1 MAQTVQPSFGKGEIA
16 PSLYGRV
23 DTAMYGVALKTARNI
38 VIHTHGGA
46 SNRGGLRYR
55 APAMDMGA
63 RSFLVPFHFNNT
75 DKYLLEFGQQ
85 TMRVI
90 RDGAHVTND
99 PQIIQ
104 GLTNASQGV
113 ITSTSHGLSD
123 GQEIYVFD
131 ISGMTELNGR
141 RFNVEV
147 LTVDTFGL
155 VNVFTG
161 DDVDTTGFTPYTGGG
176 AYATIYEVDS
186 PWILDHLVDLKYVQA
201 ADVMTFVHR
210 EYPIYE
216 LARFDH
222 DNWVFSVPDFTPRTS
237 YPTGVVVTAGRV
249 GNYRARYKVTAV
261 GDDESLPGVNDEDH
275 PIFAISAITN
285 ASPAEVTTS
294 TDHGLSTGDRIYITD
309 VEGMTELNE
318 RYFDVTVV
326 DADQFTLDGEDSSAY
341 EVYTTGGNIYRT
353 FTVITATDP
362 VVCTWRAHG
371 LQTDDE
377 IEINGVEGMTELNGR
392 RFLIDKLTADTFELR
407 DEDGSNYTAFSDG
420 GYWQRTYGEVLLNNI
435 SGITQANPAV
445 VTIAGAH
452 GLSNGVIIK
461 IKGVVGMTE
470 VNEKNFTTASVGATT
485 VTLENTNSTGFGAY
499 SSGGSL
505 WQDNTSRNTI
515 TWDAV
520 AGADHYR
527 IYKEKNGRYG
537 FVGQTNNLSFTEDN
551 IAPDT
556 LDGPPSLRNPFRVVD
571 SYPGAVGYFEQ
582 RRVFGGSFNEPDTSY
597 YSVTGS
603 TSNFAVHSPIQDDDA
618 ITATLASQEVNEIR
632 HFVPL
637 QDLLILTSAS
647 EWRATAGPDSAF
659 TPTGLKQKAQTYFGC
674 SNLKP
679 LLSGNTVLFSEA
691 SKANVRSLSY
701 SFQIDGFTGTDVGLL
716 APHMLYDKTIS
727 DWSWAGNPDN
737 RIHIVRSDGHAL
749 TVTFD
754 EEQNVTAW
762 TTWDT
767 DGFFESVATLRRGEG
782 EHHDSVFFCVKR
794 NINGNEVRFIEEW
807 DQTAFTDVEDCF
819 FVDAGSTYDVP
830 VAIET
835 VTVAPDGTVTVTA
848 PGHGLEEDGLVDITL
863 IEWEPEFD
871 ENYNQTNP
879 DQLEG
884 RFTVINVSGDTFT
897 VVGEDGSDWNAYVRG
912 GFVRKPVTRIS
923 GFDYLA
929 GETDLVGLLD
939 GNTVSGLEVDSDGVI
954 ELPHP
959 TSRAHIGLRFISDME
974 TLDIEAPGGATL
986 QGHMKRINFVVVKF
1000 ERTRGLLIGPNSD
1013 HMFEL
1018 KQRDAEVY
1026 GEPTRLLTGNT
1037 APIFLESAWNSNG
1050 RIFMRQRY
1058 PLPFTVLSI
1067 IPNFEVGTREDS

>member
-1 MAQTVQPSFGKGEIA
+1 MPQTVQPSFGKGEIA

-23 DTAMYGVALKTARNI
+23 DTQMYGVALKTARNI

-75 DKYLLEFGQQ
+75 DKYLLEFGDLR
-85 TMRVI
+85 MRVI
-90 RDGAHVTND
+90 RDGAHVTNN

-104 GLTNASQGV
+104 GITNATQGV
-113 ITSTSHGLSD
+113 ITSTSHGLATGD
-123 GQEIYVFD
+123 EIYVSD
-131 ISGMTELNGR
+131 VGGMTELNGR
-141 RFNVEV
+141 RFYVDVIN
-147 LTVDTFGL
+147 VDTFGL
-155 VNVFTG
+155 VDVFS
-161 DDVDTTGFTPYTGGG
+161 DEEVDTTSYTPFSGGG
-176 AYATIYEVDS
+176 TFATIYEVDS
-186 PWILDHLVDLKYVQA
+186 PYILTHLPEVKYVQA

-222 DNWVFSVPDFTPRTS
+222 DNWVFSNPDFQPRTA
-237 YPTGVVVTAGRV
+237 YPTGVTVTAGRV

-261 GDDESLPGVNDEDH
+261 ADDESLPGVNDEDH
-275 PIFAISAITN
+275 PVFSVSAITN
-285 ASPAEVTTS
+285 ANPAEITS
-294 TDHGLSTGDRIYITD
+294 TTDHGLTTGDRIFIEG
-309 VEGMTELNE
+309 VEGMDDLND

-326 DADQFTLDGEDSSAY
+326 DADQFTLDGEDSSGYDAY
-341 EVYTTGGNIYRT
+341 TSGGTFYRT

-392 RFLIDKLTADTFELR
+392 RFLINKLTADTFELR
-407 DEDGSNYTAFSDG
+407 DENGENYTAFIDG

-435 SGITQANPAV
+435 SDITQANPAV
-445 VTIAGAH
+445 VTITGAH
-452 GLSNGVIIK
+452 GLSNGVIVK
-461 IKGVVGMTE
+461 IKGVEGMTE
-470 VNEKNFTTASVGATT
+470 VNDKNFTTASVGGTT

-499 SSGGSL
+499 TSGGSL
-505 WQDNTSRNTI
+505 WQDNTSRNII

-520 AGADHYR
+520 AGASHYR

-537 FVGQTNNLSFTEDN
+537 FVGQTTSLTFTEDN

-556 LDGPPSLRNPFRVVD
+556 LDGPPSGRNPFRVVD

-582 RRVFGGSFNEPDTSY
+582 RRVFGGSVNEPDTTY

-603 TSNFAVHSPIQDDDA
+603 PSNFAVHSPVQDDDA
-618 ITATLASQEVNEIR
+618 ITATLASHEVNEIR
-632 HFVPL
+632 HLVPL

-659 TPTGLKQKAQTYFGC
+659 TPTGLKQKPQTYFGC

-679 LLSGNTVLFSEA
+679 LLSGNTVIFSEA
-691 SKANVRSLSY
+691 SKANVRTLSY

-716 APHMLYDKTIS
+716 APHLLYDETIQ
-727 DWSWAGNPDN
+727 DWAFAGNPDN
-737 RIHIVRSDGHAL
+737 RIHIVRSDGVAL
-749 TVTFD
+749 TITYD

-762 TTWDT
+762 THWDT

-782 EHHDSVFFCVKR
+782 EHHDTVWFCVKR
-794 NINGNEVRFIEEW
+794 NIGGREVRFLEEW

-830 VAIET
+830 VAIEA
-835 VTVAPDGTVTVTA
+835 VTVGLGGVVTVTA
-848 PGHGLEEDGLVDITL
+848 PGHGLEEDGEVDITG
-863 IEWEPEFD
+863 IEWEPVFD
-871 ENYNQTNP
+871 DNYNQTNP
-879 DQLEG
+879 PQLEG
-884 RFTVINVSGDTFT
+884 RFTVANVSGDTFT

-912 GFVRKPVTRIS
+912 GVVRKPVTQIS

-939 GNTVSGLEVDSDGVI
+939 GNTVSGLSVGADGVI

-959 TSRAHIGLRFISDME
+959 TSRAHIGLRYISDLE

-986 QGHMKRINFVVVKF
+986 QGHMKKINYVVVKF

-1013 HMFEL
+1013 NMFEL
-1018 KQRDAEVY
+1018 KQRDQEVY

-1037 APIFLESAWNSNG
+1037 APIYLESAWNSNG

-1067 IPNFEVGTREDS
+1067 IPNFEVGTFETT